1 MKNHAMKA
9 RKALIERMQDNST
22 ALLYSGSAPHKSL
35 DQDYAYIAQR
45 NFFYLTNISDP
56 NLILLMLKSGGKT
69 KTFLFIEE
77 NTKHIIQ
84 WEGARMTKSE
94 ASEKS
99 GIPETAILYT
109 KQFEAL
115 FNQTMNYARSVMGT
129 PPKTLY
135 LDLYHPDAK
144 RKPHGLIYAGS
155 LLENY
160 PELKI
165 KNINK
170 HLSYLRMFKTEEEL
184 AMIRSAI
191 GHTQKGLERI
201 MKSLSTRQNEFEL
214 QADFIHEIT
223 LSGSEGTAFD
233 TIAANGKN
241 ATVLHYVENKDILN
255 KDNMILFDLGALH
268 GNYASDISR
277 TYPLSGTYSKRQKE
291 LYTIVLKVNKETIKQ
306 VRPGQTWAE
315 LNRFAK
321 DMLTKEALKAGVIDK
336 PEEITEVY
344 YHSIGHFMGLDVH
357 DVGHYNLPLKEGMV
371 LTIEPGL
378 YVKKEGIGIRIEDDI
393 LVTKDGHENLSSAI
407 PKEADELETLIQNK
421 Q

>member
-1 MKNHAMKA
+1 
-9 RKALIERMQDNST
+9 
-22 ALLYSGSAPHKSL
+22 
-35 DQDYAYIAQR
+35 
-45 NFFYLTNISDP
+45 
-56 NLILLMLKSGGKT
+56 
-69 KTFLFIEE
+69 
-77 NTKHIIQ
+77 
-84 WEGARMTKSE
+84 
-94 ASEKS
+94 
-99 GIPETAILYT
+99 
-109 KQFEAL
+109 
-115 FNQTMNYARSVMGT
+115 
-129 PPKTLY
+129 
-135 LDLYHPDAK
+135 
-144 RKPHGLIYAGS
+144 
-155 LLENY
+155 
-160 PELKI
+160 
-165 KNINK
+165 
-170 HLSYLRMFKTEEEL
+170 
-184 AMIRSAI
+184 
-191 GHTQKGLERI
+191 